1 MENIPEFIA
10 NHLFLISLFIGILML
25 LLWNIFGN
33 SVSGV
38 VELTPMET
46 TRKMNHEK
54 AVMLDVRPEKEF
66 AEGHILNAI
75 NIPFEKLQEQLKE
88 LNKHK
93 DRPLILC
100 CRMGTDSVRAARLL
114 KQQGIEQLYFLKG
127 GLQAWRS
134 ASLPLLRD
142 EPREETT

>member
-1 MENIPEFIA
+1 MEKIPEFIA
-10 NHLFLISLFIGILML
+10 NHLFLFSLMIGILML

-38 VELTPMET
+38 QELTPMEA

-54 AVMLDVRPEKEF
+54 AIILDVRSEKDF
-66 AEGHILNAI
+66 AEGHILNAM
-75 NIPFEKLQEQLKE
+75 NIPFEKLHEQNKE
-88 LNKHK
+88 LTKQK

-114 KQQGIEQLYFLKG
+114 KQQGIEKLYCLKG
-127 GLQAWRS
+127 GLQAWS
-134 ASLPLLRD
+134 NASLPLLRD
-142 EPREETT
+142 ESREEIT